1 NNNDNLAFPNIQ
13 TSLNRCLM
21 KDGFIDRF
29 YEIFLSSDPKIKPRF
44 ANTNFDAQMKLLR
57 YGINLAV
64 QFANRDEL
72 AANIISRL
80 GTKHNVQNLNINPEL
95 YPFWTNSLIKALSE
109 FDDEFTAQLENEW
122 RTALQ
127 LAIDEMAKVY

>member
-1 NNNDNLAFPNIQ
+1 
-13 TSLNRCLM
+13 M

-29 YEIFLSSDPKIKPRF
+29 YEIFLSSDPKIKPKF

-109 FDDEFTAQLENEW
+109 FDDEFTDQLENEW